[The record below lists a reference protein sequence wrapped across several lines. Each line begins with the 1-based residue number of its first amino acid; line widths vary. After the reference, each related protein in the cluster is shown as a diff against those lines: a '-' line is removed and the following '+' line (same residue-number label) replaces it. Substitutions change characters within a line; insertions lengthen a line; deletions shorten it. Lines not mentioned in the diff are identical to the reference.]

1 MKRNAF
7 LLFFTMACVQL
18 TAARSRLD
26 SLRHMLEQ
34 APVQE
39 KVYIHM
45 DNTCY
50 FKGDTVWYKAYVVRA
65 DNNQYTDMSR
75 LMYVELVSPDG
86 LGVERQQLIVSE
98 KGYSS
103 GDFALKDSLYSGFYE
118 LRAYTRWMLNF
129 CVTEHPYGRKDREQF
144 YNRQMAADFFRQYG
158 TIYSRVFPV
167 YERPDSAGDYS
178 QKYIVS
184 RPKQRLDKEPQ
195 PRLNVRFYPEGGCL
209 IAGSCCRIAFE
220 AETEEG
226 ESVSDLQLQVGT
238 QTARTGYMGRGSLE
252 MDIPENESLPKA
264 RCTYKGKEYSFSL
277 PKVEKRGVAVAGGS
291 EDGASWKFTAAG
303 RGLDTGKEYGCAV
316 LCRGQLRHFQRIV
329 LKDGGEETEIALPP
343 LPTGVNDFI
352 VFDEEGTPLA
362 DRLFFVDNH
371 DYGTEWIEVEGLK
384 DGYQPY
390 EQVRL
395 SFHAPADAGHI
406 SISVRDASTDDPT
419 YDTGSMM
426 TELLLSSELK
436 GFVAYPD
443 YYFETDDEEHRRNLD
458 LLMMVQGWRRYD
470 FRELTEGKP
479 LRYQPE
485 KNMTVEGT
493 VYKTIPFEDI
503 EEEELKYW
511 CDGIFGFTD
520 SSFERMDPDDPDYA
534 RLDAVMNYDKPPS
547 TKITADNIQDDTHT
561 EDVKYVENMDD
572 PGFSPN
578 LDDKFGTKKERKNRE
593 FINLGGMK
601 MEETGTHIELER
613 DAYKPKSVVNPNY
626 GLNHGELK
634 KEVTVCGELV
644 VDRQFAEFEVETEN
658 HGHFLLQI
666 PPFYGYGTLF
676 LSTRNSNVSAKKAKK
691 MSDTGRMDETAWPQ
705 YYVKRNLFYPVFA
718 EKFSFY
724 QCHLPDATEE
734 SPDDESFYRLTPT
747 QRVSTMDRRLKE
759 IKVTARLRERRAI
772 DFSKP
777 AFTYDA
783 YDLYNQV
790 TDFGLSFG
798 RLDFRRFPEQISMLL
813 LGSLNNS
820 PYINIDGRMEGRIF
834 YRNYHPNGAN
844 NIKTRQERS
853 SHAIAKNLFLKKLE
867 AVRVYTDFELRNE
880 DKEMERSM
888 QRADV
893 TLDFIPFPDGGAQ
906 YSFRDRR
913 IDLAGIDSYATFY
926 CPDYSHRPLPEQKDY
941 RRTLY
946 WNPNAKLD
954 SNGNFKA
961 EFYNGSREVRMKV
974 SAEGLTTEGKTI
986 INQ

>member
-86 LGVERQQLIVSE
+86 LVVERQQLIVSE

-184 RPKQRLDKEPQ
+184 RPKQRLDKVLKPD
-195 PRLNVRFYPEGGCL
+195 LNVRFYPEGGNL
-209 IAGSCCRIAFE
+209 VAGTQCRIAFE
-220 AETEEG
+220 ATTEEG
-226 ESVSDLQLQVGT
+226 EAVSDLQLQIGS
-238 QTARTGYMGRGSLE
+238 QTARTEYMGRGALE
-252 MDIPENESLPKA
+252 MEIPEDGTLPKV

-277 PKVEKRGVAVAGGS
+277 PKAEKRGVTIRMS
-291 EDGASWKFTAAG
+291 PSLERLKLTA
-303 RGLDTGKEYGCAV
+303 RGLDPTKEYGCTV
-316 LCRGQLRHFQRIV
+316 LCRGKLQHFQRIE
-329 LKDGGEETEIALPP
+329 LGSGDGEVEIPLPK

-362 DRLFFVDNH
+362 DRLFFVNNH

-443 YYFETDDEEHRRNLD
+443 YYFEADDEEHRGNLD

-470 FRELTEGKP
+470 FRELTENKP
-479 LRYQPE
+479 LRYLPE
-485 KNMTVEGT
+485 KNMTVEGA
-493 VYKTIPFEDI
+493 VYKTIPFEEIDPS
-503 EEEELKYW
+503 EMKYW
-511 CDGIFGFTD
+511 KQGIFGFTD
-520 SSFERMDPDDPDYA
+520 TEWEMLPPEDPLKQKMRFAQSTNTVPTYLAEMETPEEEETLMSFQGNMEMER
-534 RLDAVMNYDKPPS
+534 
-547 TKITADNIQDDTHT
+547 IGTHT
-561 EDVKYVENMDD
+561 ELEHEGNLRSAED
-572 PGFSPN
+572 PYAG
-578 LDDKFGTKKERKNRE
+578 
-593 FINLGGMK
+593 INNGG
-601 MEETGTHIELER
+601 
-613 DAYKPKSVVNPNY
+613 
-626 GLNHGELK
+626 LK
-634 KEVTVCGELV
+634 KEVIVTSELV
-644 VDRQFAEFEVETEN
+644 LGTDVAEVEMKTEN
-658 HGHFLLQI
+658 GGRFSFNI
-666 PPFYGYGTLF
+666 PPYYGDAILF
-676 LSTRNSNVSAKKAKK
+676 LSAHSENASEKCVEKKAVK
-691 MSDTGRMDETAWPQ
+691 GRLDESGWPDF
-705 YYVKRNLFYPVFA
+705 YVKRNLFFPIFA
-718 EKFSFY
+718 KKYSFY
-724 QCHLPDATEE
+724 QSHFPKDDVYKRPVQEE
-734 SPDDESFYRLTPT
+734 MMEDSPISSMDKDLDE
-747 QRVSTMDRRLKE
+747 VV
-759 IKVTARLRERRAI
+759 IKKKRWRGRHAI
-772 DFSKP
+772 DYTKP
-777 AFTYDA
+777 AYVYDA
-783 YDLYNQV
+783 YELYNLV
-790 TDFGLSFG
+790 TDYGLSYG
-798 RLDFRRFPEQISMLL
+798 KLNFRRFPYQVSILL
-813 LGSLNNS
+813 LGNYNS
-820 PYINIDGRMEGRIF
+820 ERFFNVDARMNDYLF
-834 YRNYHPNGAN
+834 YRSYQPEMAMGIKVMQTRSNYA
-844 NIKTRQERS
+844 IYKDLQLSRQKE
-853 SHAIAKNLFLKKLE
+853 I
-867 AVRVYTDFELRNE
+867 RVFTDFELRNE
-880 DKEMERSM
+880 EKPIEMANKV
-888 QRADV
+888 QDV
-893 TLDFIPFPDGGAQ
+893 TLDFVTFPDDGKQ
-906 YSFRDRR
+906 YTFRDRR
-913 IDLAGIDSYATFY
+913 IVLHGLTEPSEFY
-926 CPDYSHRPLPEQKDY
+926 CPDYSRKPLPEMKDY